1 MMHIKFKEIIKRNPF
16 IRRLGKK
23 VNILRAYYHDV
34 KDFND
39 YYNESAEVQNEFS
52 YSIMLLVH
60 SLEKGMCMK
69 EIRPYGFQKV
79 NELKKNLKKT
89 ADVSAFEYQLG
100 VAVLEAWVRLFRENN
115 WTDYQEYKDTEAFIA
130 DKHSELLAGRKL
142 YEPNG
147 INFKSYFDF
156 IASRHSV
163 REFQEAE
170 ISEKDVEIALECF
183 RETPTACN
191 RQMCRVIEVKS
202 TDIKEQLSSA
212 LIGIQ
217 GFDRKSVNY
226 FVITYDLASL
236 AYSGERQQGF
246 FNAGL
251 CAMNFINGLHS
262 RGIGS
267 CCLQWSNNYTEDTYI
282 RKLLN
287 LRKSER
293 IAVVIGAGY
302 YLNHNIIPCSCRRSI
317 TDLLRVV

>member
-1 MMHIKFKEIIKRNPF
+1 MMHMQFKEIIKRNPL

-34 KDFND
+34 KDFNG

-79 NELKKNLKKT
+79 NKLKNFLRKT

-142 YEPNG
+142 YEPNST
-147 INFKSYFDF
+147 NFKSYFDF

-170 ISEKDVEIALECF
+170 ISEKDRLF
-183 RETPTACN
+183 
-191 RQMCRVIEVKS
+191 
-202 TDIKEQLSSA
+202 
-212 LIGIQ
+212 
-217 GFDRKSVNY
+217 
-226 FVITYDLASL
+226 
-236 AYSGERQQGF
+236 
-246 FNAGL
+246 
-251 CAMNFINGLHS
+251 
-262 RGIGS
+262 
-267 CCLQWSNNYTEDTYI
+267 
-282 RKLLN
+282 
-287 LRKSER
+287 
-293 IAVVIGAGY
+293 
-302 YLNHNIIPCSCRRSI
+302 
-317 TDLLRVV
+317 

>member
-1 MMHIKFKEIIKRNPF
+1 MMHIKFKEIIKKNPF

-79 NELKKNLKKT
+79 NELKNFLKKT
-89 ADVSAFEYQLG
+89 EDVSAFEYQLG

-142 YEPNG
+142 YEPNS

>member
-1 MMHIKFKEIIKRNPF
+1 MMHMQFKEIIKRNPL

-34 KDFND
+34 KDFNG

-79 NELKKNLKKT
+79 NKLKNFLRKT

-142 YEPNG
+142 YEPNST
-147 INFKSYFDF
+147 NFKSYFDF

-183 RETPTACN
+183 N
-191 RQMCRVIEVKS
+191 I
-202 TDIKEQLSSA
+202 
-212 LIGIQ
+212 
-217 GFDRKSVNY
+217 
-226 FVITYDLASL
+226 
-236 AYSGERQQGF
+236 
-246 FNAGL
+246 
-251 CAMNFINGLHS
+251 NFPL
-262 RGIGS
+262 
-267 CCLQWSNNYTEDTYI
+267 
-282 RKLLN
+282 
-287 LRKSER
+287 
-293 IAVVIGAGY
+293 AGY
-302 YLNHNIIPCSCRRSI
+302 RQEVNLSLKPGVMEQIIYLTEQTRRCIAKHEFFAAAWMKFFDAEFLYQYVEGANQYWKMELDHNSLFKICGLNKEVNTIRLHIARI
-317 TDLLRVV
+317 VELVEKMFGKVMEAK

>member
-79 NELKKNLKKT
+79 NELKKILKKT
-89 ADVSAFEYQLG
+89 EDVTAFEYQLG

-115 WTDYQEYKDTEAFIA
+115 WTDYQEYRDTEAFIA

-142 YEPNG
+142 YEPNS

>member
-1 MMHIKFKEIIKRNPF
+1 MMYTEFKEIIKRNAF
-16 IRRLGKK
+16 IRKHGKK
-23 VNILRAYYHDV
+23 INVFRAYFHDV
-34 KDFND
+34 KDFNK
-39 YYNESAEVQNEFS
+39 YYIESAEDEGEFS

-60 SLEKGMCMK
+60 SLEKGMCMN
-69 EIRPYGFQKV
+69 ETRPYGFQKV
-79 NELKKNLKKT
+79 IELKNFLKRTTDK
-89 ADVSAFEYQLG
+89 SSFEYQLG
-100 VAVLEAWVRLFRENN
+100 IAALEAWVHFFKENN
-115 WTDYQEYKDTEAFIA
+115 WTNYQEYKDIETFIE
-130 DKHSELLAGRKL
+130 DKHIELSAGRKV
-142 YEPNG
+142 YKSNNT
-147 INFKSYFDF
+147 NFKSYFDF

-170 ISEKDVEIALECF
+170 LSEEDIEIAIECF

-202 TDIKEQLSSA
+202 ADIKKQLTDT

-217 GFDRKSVNY
+217 GFDEKSVNY

-236 AYSGERQQGF
+236 AYSGERQQGL

-267 CCLQWSNNYTEDTYI
+267 CCLQWSNKYSEDKYVRT
-282 RKLLN
+282 LLE
-287 LRKSER
+287 LKKSER

-302 YLNHNIIPCSCRRSI
+302 YLNHNIIPCSCRKSL
-317 TDLLRVV
+317 TDILRVV